1 MSGCWERSV
10 SPLGSPWGSPWG
22 PQGEKNELLQFH
34 SKHSQK
40 LIPSAHTLC
49 DPGIKVWEQS
59 DTWLWRT
66 KFFPSGGPMGAP
78 CLGGPK
84 GRPKSTSSVST
95 KTLPKLD
102 TICAYTMRI
111 YCESLEEIGLVVV
124 EKECFPSWGSPWGP
138 QGEPPHG
145 EKNKLLQ
152 LWPKHSQNLIPYAD
166 TLCAS
171 SIKVWRCLDQWFV
184 RKLMFSSVA
193 LFL

>member
-49 DPGIKVWEQS
+49 DPGIKVLEQS

-78 CLGGPK
+78 
-84 GRPKSTSSVST
+84 
-95 KTLPKLD
+95 
-102 TICAYTMRI
+102 
-111 YCESLEEIGLVVV
+111 
-124 EKECFPSWGSPWGP
+124 WGP
-138 QGEPPHG
+138 HALGAPRGGQ
-145 EKNKLLQ
+145 NQLLQ
-152 LWPKHSQNLIPYAD
+152 FQPKHSQNLIQSAH

-171 SIKVWRCLDQWFV
+171 TVKVWRKSALWLS
-184 RKLMFSSVA
+184 RKNVFPRGGPHGGPKGSLPMGRKINFCSFN
-193 LFL
+193 LNTPKT